1 MSTEEFGASMMLEAY
16 LFGVFPMPL
25 TALDVWWWS
34 PMRRGVLPL
43 SQLRVSRSLRRS
55 CKRYR
60 VTVDADF
67 ERVIERCADPSRE
80 GAWIDGRIMRASLA
94 LAAAGRAHSVEV
106 WTPGGDLAGGLYGI
120 ALGGLFA
127 GESMFHDPEIG
138 RDASKVALVHLV
150 DLLRAAGDADDRLLD
165 VQWATPHLATLGV
178 VEIPRAEYLRRLQVA
193 LALPDP
199 WGAPAAMP

>member
-34 PMRRGVLPL
+34 PMLRGVLPL

-55 CKRYR
+55 CKRYH

-120 ALGGLFA
+120 AVGGLFA

-199 WGAPAAMP
+199 WGASAAMP

>member
-120 ALGGLFA
+120 AVGGLFA

-199 WGAPAAMP
+199 WGASAAMP

>member
-80 GAWIDGRIMRASLA
+80 GAWIDGRIMRASLV

-120 ALGGLFA
+120 AVGGLFA

-199 WGAPAAMP
+199 WGASAAMP

>member
-80 GAWIDGRIMRASLA
+80 GAWIDGRIMRASLV

-199 WGAPAAMP
+199 WGASAAMP